1 MQLWNNMLDYF
12 NTQVHRDQYDS
23 KIVGRVGGQFIYDRE
38 EIHARIRRE
47 AETRIQSLDHREE
60 VRRVIGSSLNALQ
73 QSFGLGAGAVGLGIV
88 LTSIFT
94 TALLDVTGI
103 SAATLLFTASF
114 FILPYKRKRAIE
126 EFRSKVDKLRE
137 SMRSVFEDKSAEEIN
152 RAIEKIEEAL
162 EPYTRFVKSERS
174 KIEDRSTKLSQ
185 IVERLSFTKREIENL
200 VLNK

>member
-1 MQLWNNMLDYF
+1 MLEYF
-12 NTQVHRDQYDS
+12 NTQVHKAQYDS

-73 QSFGLGAGAVGLGIV
+73 QSFGLGAGAVGLGVV

-126 EFRSKVDKLRE
+126 EFRLKVENLRE
-137 SMRSVFEDKSAEEIN
+137 GMRSVFEDKSADEIN

-174 KIEDRSTKLSQ
+174 KVEERSTNLSQ
-185 IVERLSFTKREIENL
+185 IVERLSYIKREIENL
-200 VLNK
+200 VLDR